1 MLIVD
6 PMEPAMELSA
16 ARIILAEDE
25 RIISDD
31 IKYILEAQGYR
42 LSAVVS
48 SSEEL
53 IRKVE
58 ELNPDLI
65 LMDIVLKGS
74 LDGIEAAL
82 KIKEKHDIPIVY
94 ITAHSDEKTVQRAK
108 LSQPYGYII
117 KPIDKKDLYSTIET
131 VLYRHGLEKSLK
143 ESERKYRMV
152 VENTNDIVYAH
163 DLDGVFT
170 FINNAVEHIFNYRVD
185 EIVGKPFSKFV
196 HPDDLPLIYKHYRA
210 ILKGSRDPYDFR
222 VLDKNGGIHFVR
234 TSSRVIVENGTVVGV
249 SGIMTDI
256 TERRRA
262 DELIRMSEEK
272 YRQLFETVSESIII
286 FDVDTFQI
294 IDVNH
299 AAIQLYGYSKEEFIG
314 MSATALVADDEQ
326 APKAPGDMTTGIVTG
341 VPFRHHKKKNGTIIP
356 VEITSGFFMLNNR
369 SIGIAAIRDITK
381 RKKLE
386 DDITRAQ
393 KFESIAIL
401 AGGIA
406 HDFNNI
412 LTAITGNIALAKFSI
427 KPEDEAYENIIEIE
441 KAAEQAKDLSLQLL
455 NFGRL
460 SKPILQKTS
469 VIDLLKDSTLFSP
482 EDTLFDLE
490 LHLAPDLWPAKVDVA
505 QIRRVIHNL
514 VTNAKESM
522 PEGGTITI
530 RAENA
535 TVEAHQSL
543 PLAEGSYVKISIE
556 DQGGG
561 IPGEDIA
568 KIFDPYFS
576 SKKVYSE
583 KGTGLG
589 LSLVYAVVKRHK
601 GHIAVQSIQNAG
613 SMFTLYL
620 PAARS

>member
-1 MLIVD
+1 
-6 PMEPAMELSA
+6 MESTMELSA

-53 IRKVE
+53 LLKVQ
-58 ELNPDLI
+58 ELEPDLI
-65 LMDIVLKGS
+65 LMDIVLKGKV
-74 LDGIEAAL
+74 DGIEAAL
-82 KIKEKHDIPIVY
+82 KIKEKFDIPIVY
-94 ITAHSDEKTVQRAK
+94 ITAHSDAKTVQRAK
-108 LSQPYGYII
+108 LTQPYGYII

-131 VLYRHGLEKSLK
+131 VLYRHSLEKSLK
-143 ESERKYRMV
+143 ESERKYRIV
-152 VENTNDIVYAH
+152 VENTNDVVFAH
-163 DLDGVFT
+163 DPEGRIT
-170 FINNAVEHIFNYRVD
+170 FINNSIEHIALYTVD
-185 EIVGKPFSKFV
+185 EIMGKPFSQFI
-196 HPDDLPLIYKHYRA
+196 HPEDLNGIYKHYKEV
-210 ILKGSRDPYDFR
+210 LKGSRDPYEFR
-222 VLDKNGGIHFVR
+222 ILDKNGGTHYMR
-234 TSSRVIVENGTVVGV
+234 ASSKVIMENGVAVGA
-249 SGIMTDI
+249 SGIMTDV
-256 TERRRA
+256 TDRRRA
-262 DELIRMSEEK
+262 DELMRMSEEK

-294 IDVNH
+294 IDANR
-299 AAIQLYGYSKEEFIG
+299 AAMQLYGYSKEEFIG
-314 MSATALVADDEQ
+314 MSATALIADDERESS
-326 APKAPGDMTTGIVTG
+326 APGDMTTGIVTG
-341 VPFRHHKKKNGTIIP
+341 VPFRHHKKKNGGIIP

-386 DDITRAQ
+386 DDIGRAQ

-427 KPEDEAYENIIEIE
+427 KPEDEAYENITEIE

-460 SKPILQKTS
+460 SKPILEKTS
-469 VIDLLKDSTLFSP
+469 VIDLIKDSTLYSPDSTSIDFELYLSP
-482 EDTLFDLE
+482 E
-490 LHLAPDLWPAKVDVA
+490 LWPARVDIS

-522 PEGGTITI
+522 PDGGTVTI

-535 TVEAHQSL
+535 TVESHQSL
-543 PLAEGSYVKISIE
+543 PLAEGNYVKISIE
-556 DQGGG
+556 DQGTG
-561 IPGEDIA
+561 IPGEHIA

-576 SKKVYSE
+576 SKKIYSE

-601 GHIAVQSIQNAG
+601 GHIAVQSKPNAG
-613 SMFTLYL
+613 SIFTIYL
-620 PAARS
+620 PAIRT